1 MSNESQQSALLEIK
15 SGTEIVIQNAVH
27 LWANATTSE
36 SLRKDDLMRDKRQ
49 TATNFFNFVRKHPS
63 AVAPLD
69 VEDWVA
75 SLRQRGLKPATVY
88 NRVCMISS
96 FYSWAMRDPEIGKYI
111 QSNPARLAR
120 PKAPK
125 AYQTESAKALS
136 DDELEAL
143 ISVVQQKALAG
154 SVVGKRDYAI
164 LLFFMATGMRRSE
177 VICLRGR
184 DIKIAEVIVLTNR
197 VKGGTYIGREISD
210 PLVKDA
216 LMDYLTSC
224 RRLHVLRTDAPLWT
238 RHDFAGRSGD
248 ALSSHCFVKNMKR
261 YAKQAGIDNFHI
273 HQTRHTFARI
283 IAEDTGSITATQ
295 DALDHRNPST
305 TRVYVQRIAIKR
317 DQHSRRVSS
326 RWHRRDRN
334 NTPNVEDTKPTSS

>member
-1 MSNESQQSALLEIK
+1 MTHQSQENALIELN
-15 SGTEIVIQNAVH
+15 SGYDIAVRNAVY
-27 LWANATTSE
+27 LWASATTSE
-36 SLRKDDLMRDKRQ
+36 GSRKEDLIRNKKQ
-49 TATNFFNFVRKHPS
+49 TVIGFFLFTGKHPS
-63 AVAPLD
+63 D
-69 VEDWVA
+69 VTPMDIEDWVT
-75 SLRQRGLKPATVY
+75 SLRQRDLKPATVY
-88 NRVCMISS
+88 NLACMISS
-96 FYSWAMRDPEIGKYI
+96 FYSWAMRDPELGKHI
-111 QSNPARLAR
+111 RSNPARLAR

-125 AYQTESAKALS
+125 AYQTESTKALS
-136 DDELEAL
+136 DEELEAL

-164 LLFFMATGMRRSE
+164 LLFFMSTGMRRSE

-184 DIKIAEVIVLTNR
+184 DLKIAEGIILTNR

-210 PLVKDA
+210 PLVKEA
-216 LMDYLTSC
+216 LIDYLTSC
-224 RRLHVLRTDAPLWT
+224 HRLSVLRTDAPLWT
-238 RHDFAGRSGD
+238 RHDFAGRSGA

-261 YAKQAGIDNFHI
+261 YARQAGIDHFHI

-283 IAEDTGSITATQ
+283 VAEDTGSIIATQ

-326 RWHRRDRN
+326 RWHRSDRTNTSGVKDN
-334 NTPNVEDTKPTSS
+334 NTE

>member
-1 MSNESQQSALLEIK
+1 MAQQSEEKALLELK
-15 SGTEIVIQNAVH
+15 SGHDMAVQNAVR
-27 LWANATTSE
+27 LWANATSIE
-36 SLRKDDLMRDKRQ
+36 GRRKEDLIRYKQQ
-49 TATNFFNFVRKHPS
+49 TAINFFLFTGKHPS
-63 AVAPLD
+63 D
-69 VEDWVA
+69 VVPMDIEGWVM
-75 SLRQRGLKPATVY
+75 SLSERGLKPATIY

-111 QSNPARLAR
+111 RSNPARLAR

-136 DDELEAL
+136 DEELEAL
-143 ISVVQQKALAG
+143 ISVVQGKALAG

-177 VICLRGR
+177 VLCLRGR
-184 DIKIAEVIVLTNR
+184 DLKITEGIILTNR

-216 LMDYLTSC
+216 LIDYLTSC
-224 RRLHVLRTDAPLWT
+224 HRLSVLRTDAPVWT
-238 RHDFAGRSGD
+238 RHDYAGRPGA

-261 YAKQAGIDNFHI
+261 YAKQAGIDHFHI

-283 IAEDTGSITATQ
+283 VAEDTGSIIATQ

-326 RWHRRDRN
+326 RWSRSNRTDTPSVEDN
-334 NTPNVEDTKPTSS
+334 NTK